1 MADKDIKNLSHTTGG
16 TPEELEELKQW
27 WNAHGNAVTI
37 VMCIVLAVVF
47 GARWIRGHRENNA
60 ARAMAELQQAGDV
73 AALESVIHED
83 RAAPV
88 TDLARLRL
96 AAMHDSAGEFEQAA
110 DAYRAFLD
118 ASPDHFL
125 ADIAAFGLAH
135 CDEALGRVAEAAEAF
150 RKFHETDHPNS
161 SLAPDARI
169 AEARCL
175 ILTGTDE
182 GKREGKAKLDLFLT
196 EYPGTA
202 WAAQAD
208 EVIRAKDRLS
218 VPAPAGEID
227 LSALLQPAEP
237 APAAPAAEPAPAP
250 TPEAPAPEPAPE
262 APAAEPA
269 PAPEAPAAEPAP
281 APEAPAPEPAPE
293 APAPEPAPEA

>member
-37 VMCIVLAVVF
+37 VLCIVLAVVL
-47 GARWIRGHRENNA
+47 GARWIRGHREANA
-60 ARAMAELQQAGDV
+60 ARAMAELQQAADV
-73 AALESVIHED
+73 PALEGVIHEN
-83 RAAPV
+83 RSAAV

-96 AAMHDSAGEFEQAA
+96 AAMHDAAGEFEQAA

-118 ASPDHFL
+118 ASPTHFL
-125 ADIAAFGLAH
+125 ADVAAFGLAH

-150 RKFHETDHPNS
+150 RKFHETDFPNS
-161 SLAPDARI
+161 SLAPNALI

-182 GKREGKAKLDLFLT
+182 GKREGRAKLDLVLT
-196 EYPGTA
+196 QYPATA
-202 WAAQAD
+202 WADQAN
-208 EVIRAKDRLS
+208 EVIQAKDRLTL
-218 VPAPAGEID
+218 PATAANEID

-237 APAAPAAEPAPAP
+237 APAAPAVTSDESKP
-250 TPEAPAPEPAPE
+250 TD

-269 PAPEAPAAEPAP
+269 PEAPVAPAAEPAP
-281 APEAPAPEPAPE
+281 EA
-293 APAPEPAPEA
+293 

>member
-37 VMCIVLAVVF
+37 VLCVVLAVVL

-60 ARAMAELQQAGDV
+60 ARAMAELQQATDV

-83 RAAPV
+83 RSAPV

-96 AAMHDSAGEFEQAA
+96 AAMHNAAGEYEQAA

-118 ASPDHFL
+118 AAPNHFF

-150 RKFHETDHPNS
+150 RKFHETDHPDS

-218 VPAPAGEID
+218 VPAQDPGSAVRD
-227 LSALLQPAEP
+227 LGV
-237 APAAPAAEPAPAP
+237 APDQDPQVFLVRLRLGSVDDPLIKGVGGLGAHAAQNA
-250 TPEAPAPEPAPE
+250 
-262 APAAEPA
+262 
-269 PAPEAPAAEPAP
+269 
-281 APEAPAPEPAPE
+281 
-293 APAPEPAPEA
+293 

>member
-27 WNAHGNAVTI
+27 WNALGNAVTI
-37 VMCIVLAVVF
+37 ALCIVLAIVL
-47 GARWIRGHRENNA
+47 GTRWIRGHREANA
-60 ARAMAELQQAGDV
+60 ARAMAELQQAADV
-73 AALESVIHED
+73 PALEGVIHEN
-83 RAAPV
+83 RSAAV

-96 AAMHDSAGEFEQAA
+96 AAMHNEAGEFEQAA

-118 ASPDHFL
+118 ASPAHFL
-125 ADIAAFGLAH
+125 ADVAAFGLAH

-150 RKFHETDHPNS
+150 RKFHETDYPNS
-161 SLAPDARI
+161 SFAPDARI

-175 ILTGTDE
+175 ILSGTDE

-196 EYPGTA
+196 EFPGTA

-208 EVIRAKDRLS
+208 EVIRAKDRLT

-227 LSALLQPAEP
+227 LSALMPTAEP
-237 APAAPAAEPAPAP
+237 APAAPAVTSDEPAPEAP
-250 TPEAPAPEPAPE
+250 AATSDESQTANTPEAPAAEPAPE

-269 PAPEAPAAEPAP
+269 PEA
-281 APEAPAPEPAPE
+281 
-293 APAPEPAPEA
+293 

>member
-37 VMCIVLAVVF
+37 VLCIVLAVVL
-47 GARWIRGHRENNA
+47 GARWIRGHRESNA
-60 ARAMAELQQAGDV
+60 ARAMAELQQANDI
-73 AALESVIHED
+73 AALESVIHEN
-83 RAAPV
+83 RSAAV

-96 AAMHDSAGEFEQAA
+96 AAMHNAAGEFEQAA
-110 DAYRAFLD
+110 DAYRGFLD

-135 CDEALGRVAEAAEAF
+135 CDEALGRVAEAAGAF
-150 RKFHETDHPNS
+150 RTFYETEYPNS

-182 GKREGKAKLDLFLT
+182 GKREGRSKLDLVLT
-196 EYPGTA
+196 EYPATP
-202 WAAQAD
+202 WAEQAN
-208 EVIRAKDRLS
+208 EVIRAKDRLT
-218 VPAPAGEID
+218 VPAPTGEID

-237 APAAPAAEPAPAP
+237 APAAPAATSDESKPTDAPA
-250 TPEAPAPEPAPE
+250 

-269 PAPEAPAAEPAP
+269 PEAPVAEPAPPAAPAAEPAP
-281 APEAPAPEPAPE
+281 EA
-293 APAPEPAPEA
+293 